1 LTVYRVPTWINYQY
15 NITGLLYWSTVT
27 TVIDPWGN
35 PAFSHS
41 ARHFNGGGFL
51 FYPGVPC
58 GIDGPV
64 SSMRLKNLRDGMEDY
79 EYFAILERLAP
90 LEVHTEDMTILGGDF
105 FLTGLAGKEGHSAE
119 LPSGLSLRVED
130 SRSPVKK
137 IVNII
142 APNWWNFSKDPD
154 KFLAAREKIAEQIL
168 RLKYGEGFPKR
179 ERLRL
184 GAPDKS

>member
-15 NITGLLYWSTVT
+15 NINGLLYWSTVT

-41 ARHFNGGGFL
+41 GRHFNGGGFL

-79 EYFAILERLAP
+79 EYFAILERLA
-90 LEVHTEDMTILGGDF
+90 
-105 FLTGLAGKEGHSAE
+105 GKEA
-119 LPSGLSLRVED
+119 
-130 SRSPVKK
+130 VKK
-137 IVNII
+137 IVSII

-154 KFLAAREKIAEQIL
+154 EFLAAREKLAEQIL
-168 RLKYGEGFPKR
+168 RLKYG
-179 ERLRL
+179 
-184 GAPDKS
+184 DKS